1 MCTLFAAKRRR
12 RSMLICSPWYNK
24 ETKRP
29 PVYVDLDTEQRRSVV
44 DNKARHLK
52 DSSVEELEISFT
64 RNINWGSGL
73 GSLRKPES
81 KDSNVR
87 TPDRQAVTNVN
98 VGDGSDDTSGDFVT
112 PLEKFGSISTDKEGG
127 KSNSRR
133 ETRGNSN
140 KQAIVALV
148 SGMPEGN
155 TTAQQ
160 RTTRSMKKNAKRN
173 DRKNTENALGTKNQ
187 YAAKVFLN

>member
-1 MCTLFAAKRRR
+1 
-12 RSMLICSPWYNK
+12 MLICSPWLNK

-81 KDSNVR
+81 KIP
-87 TPDRQAVTNVN
+87 TMVN
-98 VGDGSDDTSGDFVT
+98 ERGT
-112 PLEKFGSISTDKEGG
+112 
-127 KSNSRR
+127 SNSRR
-133 ETRGNSN
+133 KTRGNSN

-148 SGMPEGN
+148 SGLPEGN

-160 RTTRSMKKNAKRN
+160 RN
-173 DRKNTENALGTKNQ
+173 
-187 YAAKVFLN
+187 FLSEESVGPI

>member
-1 MCTLFAAKRRR
+1 
-12 RSMLICSPWYNK
+12 MLICSPWLNK

-64 RNINWGSGL
+64 RNINWV
-73 GSLRKPES
+73 
-81 KDSNVR
+81 SNV
-87 TPDRQAVTNVN
+87 NFE
-98 VGDGSDDTSGDFVT
+98 DGSDDDDFVT
-112 PLEKFGSISTDKEGG
+112 PLEKFGSISMVNERGT
-127 KSNSRR
+127 SNSRR
-133 ETRGNSN
+133 KTRGNSN

-148 SGMPEGN
+148 SGLPEGN

-160 RTTRSMKKNAKRN
+160 RN
-173 DRKNTENALGTKNQ
+173 
-187 YAAKVFLN
+187 FLSEESVGPI